1 MAEFCKDCAEKYLGM
16 SAAELDRAVMS
27 DEPELCEGCGE
38 RKNVVVTL
46 DPTLGDAL
54 RSFGREIRKLFSR

>member
-16 SAAELDRAVMS
+16 SAAELGRAVMS

-46 DPTLGDAL
+46 DPTLSDAL
-54 RSFGREIRKLFSR
+54 RDLGRKIKKRFSK

>member
-16 SAAELDRAVMS
+16 SAAELARAVMS

-38 RKNVVVTL
+38 RKNVIVTL
-46 DPTLGDAL
+46 DQTLGDAMHSL
-54 RSFGREIRKLFSR
+54 GRKIKKRFSK